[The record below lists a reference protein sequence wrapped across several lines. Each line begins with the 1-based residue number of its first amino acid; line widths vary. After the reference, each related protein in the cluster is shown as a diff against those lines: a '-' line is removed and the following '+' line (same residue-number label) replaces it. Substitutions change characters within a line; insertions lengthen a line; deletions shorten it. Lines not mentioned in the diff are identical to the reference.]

1 MEDNQQAIKGNR
13 EKNDQ
18 GQRLKKKKKFVQ
30 FYPAL
35 TDNKFQILVIKSVLE
50 M

>member
-1 MEDNQQAIKGNR
+1 MEDNQQAIKGNG
-13 EKNDQ
+13 EKRDQ
-18 GQRLKKKKKFVQ
+18 GQRQKKVNFVQ

-35 TDNKFQILVIKSVLE
+35 TDNKFQTMVIKSVLE